1 MGKFIGKRIL
11 QMIVVL
17 FISSIIIFFMV
28 RLSGVD
34 PISVILG
41 GKESSEET
49 RQSVIQ
55 SFHLDKSYVEQYF
68 IWVNGILHG
77 KLGMSFKYQTDVS
90 NLLPGR
96 LSVTLGLVFMSSL
109 FALIIAIPLG
119 VVCAV
124 KKDGIFD
131 KALNVFILILNGCP
145 AFFTS
150 ILMIIIISKVNPGY
164 PFVGSFSNVREY
176 FQRLLLPSI
185 ALGFTMIALAMRVVR
200 ANMIEQMN
208 APYTM
213 TAIAKGCSTT
223 HLVISHNLKNAVI
236 PVISVVSIQIGSMVA
251 GAVLVENVFS
261 LGGLGTLLVNSIQNS
276 DYAVTQSIT
285 MLLIFLFLVISTVSD
300 ILYAVIDPRI
310 RME

>member
-1 MGKFIGKRIL
+1 MGKFIGKRVL
-11 QMIVVL
+11 QMVIVL
-17 FISSIIIFFMV
+17 FISSIVIFTMV

-49 RQSVIQ
+49 RQSVMR
-55 SFHLDKSYVEQYF
+55 SFNLDKSYPEQYL
-68 IWVNGILHG
+68 IWVGGFFQGH
-77 KLGMSFKYQTDVS
+77 LGTSFKYQTDVA

-96 LSVTLGLVFMSSL
+96 LAITLGLVLMGSL
-109 FALIIAIPLG
+109 FALMIAIPLG
-119 VVCAV
+119 AICAV
-124 KKDGIFD
+124 KKDSVFD
-131 KALNVFILILNGCP
+131 KSFNILILILNGCP

-150 ILMIIIISKVNPGY
+150 ILMILIISKVNPSY
-164 PFVGSFSNVREY
+164 PFVGSFTNFSEY
-176 FQRLLLPSI
+176 IQRLLLPSI
-185 ALGFTMIALAMRVVR
+185 ALAFTMIALAMRVVR
-200 ANMIEQMN
+200 ANMIDQMN
-208 APYTM
+208 SPYTM
-213 TAIAKGCSTT
+213 TAVAKGCSTPQ
-223 HLVISHNLKNAVI
+223 LVMRHNLKNAII
-236 PVISVVSIQIGSMVA
+236 PVISVVSIQIGSMVV

-285 MLLIFLFLVISTVSD
+285 MLLIMLFLVISTLAD